1 MATGRLG
8 GARVGFSQAA
18 RNFISVFREDP
29 PCLDATS
36 LKSVAA
42 SKIGELKFSNEDAAF
57 AALASLLGE
66 TYFQYWLVQG
76 DGFDVTSWVLKD
88 FLVCLNYLNAAQFL
102 DIVDL
107 GKILHARR
115 HQALA
120 FKKNAGKYVGN
131 YNYRVLHEITRRAD
145 LTLMMAL
152 GIKPN
157 AALGI
162 LNDVQRVLAINE
174 FAGEKGIP
182 LAVKEILRPLPRDL
196 AWEAARLDAID
207 ASLIA
212 YYDLKKPEYEFLLK
226 RDVVLYDASIDEDG
240 SGANEDEDE

>member
-1 MATGRLG
+1 M
-8 GARVGFSQAA
+8 
-18 RNFISVFREDP
+18 
-29 PCLDATS
+29 
-36 LKSVAA
+36 
-42 SKIGELKFSNEDAAF
+42 
-57 AALASLLGE
+57 
-66 TYFQYWLVQG
+66 
-76 DGFDVTSWVLKD
+76 
-88 FLVCLNYLNAAQFL
+88 
-102 DIVDL
+102 DL

-115 HQALA
+115 HEALA

-131 YNYRVLHEITRRAD
+131 YNYRALHEVTRRAD

-152 GIKPN
+152 GVRPD

-182 LAVKEILRPLPRDL
+182 PAVKEVLRPLPRDID
-196 AWEAARLDAID
+196 WETARLAAID

-212 YYDLKKPEYEFLLK
+212 YYGLKKPEYDFVLK

-240 SGANEDEDE
+240 SEASEDDDE